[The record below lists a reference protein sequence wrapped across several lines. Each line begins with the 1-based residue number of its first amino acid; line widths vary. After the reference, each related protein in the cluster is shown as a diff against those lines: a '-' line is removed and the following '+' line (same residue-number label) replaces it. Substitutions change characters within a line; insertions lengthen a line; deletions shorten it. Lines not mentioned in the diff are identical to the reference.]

1 MSPPIDHFGI
11 LAPFYERF
19 IRPKVSQ
26 TFWRLVDAR
35 PGQALLDAGGGT
47 GRVSQ
52 VLSGQGL
59 RVVVA
64 DESPEMLREAGL
76 KDGLLPLRTPTE
88 RLPFADETFERV
100 IMVDALHH
108 VAHQQHTADE
118 LFRVLKPGGMLVIEE
133 PNVDLFAVKLL
144 ALGEKLLLMRS
155 RFLSPHRMAHLFH
168 DREAAVHLHHE
179 DGTAWVLVEKQD

>member
-35 PGQALLDAGGGT
+35 PGQTLLDAGGGT

-52 VLSGQGL
+52 ELAGQGL

-64 DESPEMLREAGL
+64 DESTEMLREVSL
-76 KDGLLPLRTPTE
+76 KEGLLPLRTLTE
-88 RLPFADETFERV
+88 SLPFADETFERV

-108 VAHQQHTADE
+108 VAHQQRSADE
-118 LFRVLKPGGMLVIEE
+118 LFRVLKPGGSCDRVT
-133 PNVDLFAVKLL
+133 NVELFAVRAASPWAKTTPHAQPLSQSSPQG
-144 ALGEKLLLMRS
+144 ASFFMTAKPTTTFAMKTHCLGARGKIR
-155 RFLSPHRMAHLFH
+155 
-168 DREAAVHLHHE
+168 
-179 DGTAWVLVEKQD
+179 

>member
-1 MSPPIDHFGI
+1 MTPPIDHFGI

-26 TFWRLVDAR
+26 TFWRLVDAL
-35 PGQALLDAGGGT
+35 PGQSLLDAGGGT

-52 VLSGQGL
+52 VLIGQGI

-64 DESPEMLREAGL
+64 DESPEMLREASL
-76 KDGLLPLRTPTE
+76 KEGLLPLHTLTE
-88 RLPFADETFERV
+88 RLPFADETFERI

-108 VAHQQHTADE
+108 VAHQQRTAEE
-118 LFRVLKPGGMLVIEE
+118 LFRVLKPGGRLVIEE

-144 ALGEKLLLMRS
+144 ALGDQLLLMRS
-155 RFLSPHRMAHLFH
+155 HFLNPRRMAELFSAH
-168 DREAAVHLHHE
+168 TAAVHLHHE
-179 DGTAWVLVEKQD
+179 DGTAWVLVEK